1 MPPRVMADVMDSQP
15 RKDRYQILALSGGG
29 YRGLFTA
36 EYLQRCERA
45 FDCQI
50 KNRFDLIAGTS
61 IGALLSAGLALG
73 RTAHE
78 LRAAMEKHG
87 PAIFHRSATT
97 FAKRLLV
104 ASPYSTDALESA
116 IEAVLT
122 PQGADLKMSSIDFPL
137 MITAVNYT
145 AGSATIFRS
154 RGLAGGRANDVRLKD
169 AILASAAAPT
179 YFPLKKINTDQYADG
194 GLIAN
199 APEMVAITD
208 TIAGRRSA
216 LDTIYTLSIGTA
228 ARRDGAA
235 LHARPLKPS
244 IVSWFFVRGLIQ
256 TVMAAQ
262 EDLSLRQ
269 ATQLLGDRH
278 LRIDEEPA
286 QKQVQA
292 IAGLDHATQK
302 ATDTLTSLAATAF
315 ERTKSDRRLRA
326 FF

>member
-1 MPPRVMADVMDSQP
+1 MVTDLTDRQP
-15 RKDRYQILALSGGG
+15 QKDRYQILALSGGG

-45 FDCQI
+45 FGCQI

-73 RTAHE
+73 RPAE
-78 LRAAMEKHG
+78 QLRAAMEKHG
-87 PAIFHRSATT
+87 PSIFQRSATT
-97 FAKRLLV
+97 FAKRFLV
-104 ASPYSTDALESA
+104 ASPYRTDALETA

-122 PQGADLKMSSIDFPL
+122 SDGANLPMSSIDCPL

-145 AGSATIFRS
+145 TGSATIFRS
-154 RGLAGGRANDVRLKD
+154 RGLGAGRADNVRLKD

-199 APEMVAITD
+199 APDMVAISD
-208 TIAGRRSA
+208 TIATRRSS

-228 ARRDGAA
+228 ARRNGAA
-235 LHARPLKPS
+235 LHARPLRPS

-286 QKQVQA
+286 QQQVDA
-292 IAGLDHATQK
+292 IAGLDHATRK
-302 ATDTLTSLAATAF
+302 ATDTLTSLAGTAF